1 MYALAVLLA
10 GWPSLVIGVAP
21 QAATAVVVTV
31 FGISLGGGF
40 AMGLALL
47 SEWAHDG
54 PGSAR
59 LTAMAFSV
67 TYLTASFGPLIAG
80 ALLDAYDSWPLVY
93 ALLALVCLVQLA
105 TDPARCAGACGSRSG
120 ATAGRRGCR

>member
-1 MYALAVLLA
+1 VYAVAVLLA
-10 GWPSLVIGVAP
+10 GGAVALIGVAP
-21 QAATAVVVTV
+21 QTATVVVVSV
-31 FGISLGGGF
+31 FGIALGGGF

-67 TYLTASFGPLIAG
+67 TYLTASFGPLVAG

-93 ALLALVCLVQLA
+93 ALLALVCVAQLA
-105 TDPARCAGACGSRSG
+105 TIPAM
-120 ATAGRRGCR
+120 RRDVRIA